1 MSTGTT
7 KAPALPL
14 APLEYSHQYQDQLN
28 NILRLY
34 FSQLD
39 NPGTIAGS
47 TQRTPPST
55 VIAALNFSQENQ
67 NNQRTVSFPTE
78 DDVAAGSLRV
88 GDVYY
93 DRTAG
98 NVLKILT
105 APVIVAGL
113 TGVGAT
119 GAVGNTLRGASL
131 TGVSSAG
138 AVGTVTP

>member
-14 APLEYSHQYQDQLN
+14 APLEYSRQYQDQLN

-47 TQRTPPST
+47 MQRTAAST
-55 VIAALNFSQENQ
+55 IVAALNFSQLDIATN
-67 NNQRTVSFPTE
+67 TFVVSFPTE
-78 DDVAAGSLRV
+78 ADFTDLRV

-93 DRTAG
+93 DTTAG
-98 NVLKILT
+98 NVLKIK
-105 APVIVAGL
+105 V
-113 TGVGAT
+113 
-119 GAVGNTLRGASL
+119 
-131 TGVSSAG
+131 
-138 AVGTVTP
+138 

>member
-14 APLEYSHQYQDQLN
+14 APLEYSRQYQDQLN

-39 NPGTIAGS
+39 NPGPSAGS
-47 TQRTPPST
+47 AQRIPPST
-55 VIAALNFSQENQ
+55 VIAALNFSQLNQ
-67 NNQRTVSFPTE
+67 NNRRTVSFPTE
-78 DDVAAGSLRV
+78 ADVTAGSLRV